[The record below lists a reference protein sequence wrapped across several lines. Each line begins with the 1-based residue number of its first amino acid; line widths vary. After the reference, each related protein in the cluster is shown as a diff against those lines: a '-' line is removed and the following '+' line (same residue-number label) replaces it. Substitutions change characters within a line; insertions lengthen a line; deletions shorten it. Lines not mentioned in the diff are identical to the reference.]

1 MSDKFTLSA
10 KVVKKMTREELGYEL
25 SSNSFDLLN
34 EKAREYLIKGFEVE
48 EVNEW
53 IIKIL
58 NKFKETKIVRRCDI
72 EAAIKQEEPK
82 EPEERREEEEV
93 VETDETNNPSSSD
106 DHVSVRDIDI
116 VQLPS
121 QVDMIRELEEE
132 IERLK
137 KIIQIIL
144 NKQAEL
150 V

>member
-1 MSDKFTLSA
+1 
-10 KVVKKMTREELGYEL
+10 MTREELGYEL

-34 EKAREYLIKGFEVE
+34 EKAKDFLMKGFEVE

-53 IIKIL
+53 IFKIL
-58 NKFKETKIVRRCDI
+58 NKFKEKKIVKRCDI
-72 EAAIKQEEPK
+72 EAAIEQEEP
-82 EPEERREEEEV
+82 RDV
-93 VETDETNNPSSSD
+93 INIDCITDCSND
-106 DHVSVRDIDI
+106 DPGVRDIDI
-116 VQLPS
+116 FQLPS
-121 QVDMIRELEEE
+121 KGQVDMIRELEEE

>member
-10 KVVKKMTREELGYEL
+10 KIVKKMTREELGYEL

-34 EKAREYLIKGFEVE
+34 EKAKDFLMKGFEVE

-53 IIKIL
+53 IFKIL
-58 NKFKETKIVRRCDI
+58 NKFKEKKIVKRCDI
-72 EAAIKQEEPK
+72 EAAIEQEEP
-82 EPEERREEEEV
+82 RDV
-93 VETDETNNPSSSD
+93 INIDGITDCFD
-106 DHVSVRDIDI
+106 DDPGVRDIDI
-116 VQLPS
+116 FQLPS
-121 QVDMIRELEEE
+121 KGQVDMIRELEEE